1 MASNDVAAWMERYLR
16 AWSSNDPD
24 DIGALFTDDARY
36 YTAPH
41 RQPWSG
47 REEIVREWLDR
58 KDDPGTWD
66 FRWEELARA
75 GDLAFIR
82 GWTSY
87 RGQEPAEYSNLWV
100 IRMEGDRCSEYTE
113 WWMDIPA
120 GEKTA
125 T

>member
-1 MASNDVAAWMERYLR
+1 MASKDVADWMDRYLR
-16 AWSSNDPD
+16 AWSSNDPS
-24 DIGALFTDDARY
+24 DIGGLFTDDARY

-41 RQPWSG
+41 RQPWTG
-47 REEIVREWLDR
+47 REEIAREWLDR

-75 GDLAFIR
+75 GDLVFVR
-82 GWTSY
+82 GWTAY
-87 RGQEPAEYSNLWV
+87 RGQEPVEYSNLWV

-113 WWMDIPA
+113 WWMDVPA
-120 GEKTA
+120 GEKTS